1 MAAENNSISEDGRHP
16 ERSRSSGGAKDL
28 PCNSSGSEQA
38 ASQPRWWMQPQL
50 WIELFAIANIGFL
63 TFDIFMAH
71 SVNQF
76 RNGAEYIPLFFSA
89 SAPVVLIFALAVR
102 NRWPAVWK
110 DLGYLVGWLAVLVGL
125 TGVILHLE
133 SHFFY
138 ERTIRS
144 LTYSAPFAAPLA
156 YTGLGFLLIMNR
168 MVDPETIEWAQWV
181 LLLTLGG
188 FVGNFVFSLADHAG
202 NGFFNPLEWVPV
214 VASAIA
220 VGFLA
225 VPLLTRISR
234 QYIDLCAAMLV
245 LEAGV
250 GLWGFILH
258 ATANLHGPSLHA
270 LDNFI
275 YGAPPMA
282 PLLFPNLMVLGIIA
296 LWQLRTNVV

>member
-1 MAAENNSISEDGRHP
+1 MNSSSANDPGSRPEPTGFSGRAQGRARNLASRLP
-16 ERSRSSGGAKDL
+16 ERWFLR
-28 PCNSSGSEQA
+28 
-38 ASQPRWWMQPQL
+38 PQL
-50 WIELFAIANIGFL
+50 WVEFFAILNIGFL
-63 TFDIFMAH
+63 TFDIFLAH

-76 RNGAEYIPLFFSA
+76 QNHAEYIPFYFSA
-89 SAPVVLIFALAVR
+89 IAPCVLLFALAVR
-102 NRWPAVWK
+102 YRWPAVWK
-110 DLGYLVGWLAVLVGL
+110 DLGYLVGWSAVLVGL
-125 TGVILHLE
+125 TGVVLHLE

-168 MVDPETIEWAQWV
+168 MIDPDSVEWAQWI

-188 FVGNFVFSLADHAG
+188 YIGNFIFSLADHAE
-202 NGFFNPLEWVPV
+202 NGFFFPLEWVPV

-220 VGFLA
+220 IGFLA
-225 VPLLTRISR
+225 VPLMMRVSR
-234 QYIDLCAAMLV
+234 QFIDLCAAILL

-258 ATANLHGPSLHA
+258 ASANLNGPSVHA
-270 LDNFI
+270 FDNFI

-282 PLLFPNLMVLGIIA
+282 PLLFPNLMILGIIG
-296 LWQLRTNVV
+296 LWQLRLDTRV